1 MAKGTGQTTGAK
13 KKSRKKAKP
22 KQEQESFALETIQ
35 SGVGGI
41 WSVEAAKGI
50 DNLMRVAEVFSN
62 SGLVPDRYKD
72 KKNDCAIVIAMALK
86 HGADVLGFM
95 QNVYV
100 VYGTPGMESK
110 LAIALVNNA
119 CVFEGPIQYKMT
131 GEKHGQD
138 RECTAWGIDAK
149 SGEKCEMSCSIAD
162 ANRAGW
168 TKPVTLRN
176 GKGTIPSKWT
186 VMPEMMLRYRA
197 AMNLIRV
204 YHPEILFGMRT
215 VAELEDIGPRD
226 IDVEVIPPHRDEIKE
241 AVKSATASS
250 TPSLPAPSPDEKP
263 LSESLAESSTPIEGA
278 QQGGVRQEPESSD
291 DTTAPAP
298 AASKSGQM
306 SLGAVAD
313 EPPRDARF
321 AVLDAPEPKTDADM
335 RAERIAVVKLY
346 SDLARQAGEDRK
358 EISTT
363 TTGTLKDE
371 CRRLIKAMDLL

>member
-1 MAKGTGQTTGAK
+1 MATGTGHKAK
-13 KKSRKKAKP
+13 KKKKKGKP
-22 KQEQESFALETIQ
+22 KQPEPEQESLALEEIQ
-35 SGVGGI
+35 AGVGEI
-41 WSVEAAKGI
+41 WSVEAAKGL

-62 SGLVPDRYKD
+62 SGLVPDRYKG
-72 KKNDCAIVIAMALK
+72 KANDCAIVIAMALK

-119 CVFEGPIQYKMT
+119 GVFKGPIQYKMT
-131 GEKHGQD
+131 GEKNAQD
-138 RECTAWGIDAK
+138 RECTAWGVDAK

-168 TKPVTLRN
+168 TKPVPLRN

-215 VAELEDIGPRD
+215 VAELEDIGPREV
-226 IDVEVIPPHRDEIKE
+226 DVEVIPPHHDEIRG
-241 AVKSATASS
+241 AVKTATESPTKVLAAPAS
-250 TPSLPAPSPDEKP
+250 DDKP
-263 LSESLAESSTPIEGA
+263 LSESLADSSTPVDGA
-278 QQGGVRQEPESSD
+278 QQGSQEPTPASTSD
-291 DTTAPAP
+291 
-298 AASKSGQM
+298 QM
-306 SLGAVAD
+306 PLGAVTGA
-313 EPPRDARF
+313 PPRDPRF
-321 AVLDAPEPKTDADM
+321 AVLDAEMPQTDAET
-335 RAERIAVVKLY
+335 RKERVAVVKLY
-346 SDLARQAGEDRK
+346 SDLARQAGGERK
-358 EISTT
+358 DISTT

-371 CRRLIKAMDLL
+371 CRRLIVEMDLL